1 LNAAASTSTVVA
13 IPKSPG
19 RSGEQDS
26 SNSPH
31 ALLSLPELWLD
42 SMSEIAVAILD
53 KFHPHI
59 KTQAGRRPRRLQ
71 L

>member
-1 LNAAASTSTVVA
+1 
-13 IPKSPG
+13 
-19 RSGEQDS
+19 
-26 SNSPH
+26 
-31 ALLSLPELWLD
+31 
-42 SMSEIAVAILD
+42 MSEIAVAILD